1 MASGA
6 HAILIPEIP
15 FRLEPVAA
23 TIDQRE
29 RARRQVLDRRRR
41 RGRACRSAARCRCI
55 GKPIGQAE
63 QLGGIGAKV
72 AAELERLTGKEA
84 RTVVLGHL
92 LRGGSPTSF
101 DRLLGLRFGAAAVR
115 GAGGGPRRRDGGAQ
129 PADRRLRPARRGD
142 QPA

>member
-15 FRLEPVAA
+15 FSLEPVAA
-23 TIDQRE
+23 LITDRE
-29 RARRQVLDRRRR
+29 RQRCEVLDRLSSPRA
-41 RGRACRSAARCRCI
+41 RGRSAESYRSS
-55 GKPIGQAE
+55 GKAVGQAE
-63 QLGGIGAKV
+63 RLGGIGAKV
-72 AAELERLTGKEA
+72 AAELEQMTGREA

-115 GAGGGPRRRDGGAQ
+115 ALDEGYNGSWSRSTRRR
-129 PADRRLRPARRGD
+129 
-142 QPA
+142 